1 MFIPYSWT
9 FSLPSPRYV
18 RATDP
23 SDVYGSADTKFL
35 DAQNADRAKRNA
47 VGTYQNSGLSAYVVP
62 EDVLPTNHTIFDSP
76 QGPGFP
82 VTWQPRYTIAHGWS
96 AFPDK
101 REDFRVNDHHERIP
115 ATRNSTGYFFNPN
128 DNPTGFAMTGNIG
141 TGEGQGV
148 HSLVSRA
155 RDDDDEMTRARA
167 DARSTCRSTRG
178 VRATSSSAA

>member
-1 MFIPYSWT
+1 M
-9 FSLPSPRYV
+9 
-18 RATDP
+18 
-23 SDVYGSADTKFL
+23 
-35 DAQNADRAKRNA
+35 
-47 VGTYQNSGLSAYVVP
+47 GTYQNSGLSAYVVP

-115 ATRNSTGYFFNPN
+115 ATRNSTGFFFNPN
-128 DNPTGFAMTGNIG
+128 DNPTGFAMSGNIG

-148 HSLVSRA
+148 HSLVSVV
-155 RDDDDEMTRARA
+155 MPIHCSGGGVGKKSA
-167 DARSTCRSTRG
+167 DARSTCRSMRG
-178 VRATSSSAA
+178 ARATSSSAA